1 MIEDLNYTTALSE
14 LTAIAEAME
23 NESISVDDLSQKVKR
38 AQELIAFCQAK
49 LKTTEDDVRKVLSQG
64 SAKTKNNSK
73 D

>member
-1 MIEDLNYTTALSE
+1 MKEDLNYTTAMAE
-14 LTAIAEAME
+14 LTAIAEGME

-49 LKTTEDDVRKVLSQG
+49 LKTTEDDVRKILSQG
-64 SAKTKNNSK
+64 SGKSKNNK